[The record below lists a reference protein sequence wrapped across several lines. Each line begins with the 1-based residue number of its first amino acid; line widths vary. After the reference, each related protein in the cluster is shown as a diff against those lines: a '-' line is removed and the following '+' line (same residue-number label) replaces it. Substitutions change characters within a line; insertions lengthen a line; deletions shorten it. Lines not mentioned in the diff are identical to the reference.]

1 MTQRLLFAD
10 DSLTMHRVVEITFGR
25 EDMALLAAH
34 SGAEALTL
42 AAQHALDV
50 ALLDVQLGDVDGY
63 SLCEQLRAL
72 RPQAPLPVLLLV
84 SDQHPVDEARL
95 AACGAVGWVKKPFDT
110 RTLVARVQQAQ
121 AQGAPAAPAALAA
134 PAPEP
139 AERPMPRP
147 AFFQAPPP
155 IPVAEPAAG
164 AAEEAHPWTVGRGG
178 PPATPGAADAAGIPL
193 PKAQDL
199 PELPT
204 WAMDLATADPAPA
217 AVAMPPPTPPHEPLW
232 TPKEASTSEDLR
244 RPEIDAGIAQLARAD
259 AAAQGRP
266 TPAPAPSAASP
277 TLEAHTQA
285 ALSAALRAMPTPAGG
300 PSAEAWASALTPVL
314 VQTIERVLWDV
325 LPTVAQAQVRAYFEQ
340 HPPK

>member
-25 EDMALLAAH
+25 EDVTLVAAH
-34 SGAEALTL
+34 SGAEALKL
-42 AAQHALDV
+42 AAQNALDV
-50 ALLDVQLGDVDGY
+50 ALIDVQLGDLDGY

-72 RPQAPLPVLLLV
+72 RPNAPLPVLLLV
-84 SDQHPVDEARL
+84 SDQHPVDEAKL

-110 RTLVARVQQAQ
+110 RTLVLRVHQAQ
-121 AQGAPAAPAALAA
+121 SQGATAAMPSASQ
-134 PAPEP
+134 P
-139 AERPMPRP
+139 AERQMPRP

-155 IPVAEPAAG
+155 IPTAEPAAM
-164 AAEEAHPWTVGRGG
+164 AAETTNPWTVGQGG
-178 PPATPGAADAAGIPL
+178 PPQGLGAPAANAGIPL

-204 WAMDLATADPAPA
+204 WTVDLPDPAPVA
-217 AVAMPPPTPPHEPLW
+217 AAMPPPTPPHEPLW
-232 TPKEASTSEDLR
+232 TEKEASTSEDLR
-244 RPEIDAGIAQLARAD
+244 RPQIDAAIAQIARAD
-259 AAAQGRP
+259 AALGPQ
-266 TPAPAPSAASP
+266 APAPSSPSSVSAS
-277 TLEAHTQA
+277 LEAHTQA
-285 ALSAALRAMPTPAGG
+285 ALSAALRAMPAPAGG

-325 LPTVAQAQVRAYFEQ
+325 LPTIAQAQVRAYYQE